1 MTELEAINTLLSV
14 IGEAPIDSLSDITI
28 NEITDSALARKTLNE
43 VSRDVQAEGWSWNTD
58 NDVTFNRDVA
68 DEIKLPGSALK
79 VVFSSIGDGNYVAR
93 GLRVYDRNRQSY
105 DMSNVDSV
113 TATQVVSQLD
123 WDDMPHAAQQYIAIR
138 AARIYSD
145 RFLNSDA
152 IYVYTSSDE
161 QYARSMLI
169 RSEEREG
176 GDNMLYGNNLGIGQG
191 IGYLPV
197 QGMRYRRN

>member
-1 MTELEAINTLLSV
+1 MKELEAINTLLSV
-14 IGEAPIDSLSDITI
+14 IGEAPIDSLSDITV
-28 NEITDSALARKTLNE
+28 NEITDSTLARKALNE
-43 VSRDVQAEGWSWNTD
+43 VSRDVQSEGWSWNTD
-58 NDVTFNRDVA
+58 RGVTFTKDKTN
-68 DEIKLPGSALK
+68 EIKLPASALK
-79 VVFSSIGDGNYVAR
+79 VVFPSVGDGNYVAR

-105 DMSNVDSV
+105 DMSDVESV

-123 WDDMPHAAQQYIAIR
+123 WEDMPHAAQQYITIR

-152 IYVYTSSDE
+152 IYVYTSNDE

-176 GDNMLYGNNLGIGQG
+176 GDNMLYGNNIGAGQG

>member
-14 IGEAPIDSLSDITI
+14 IGEAPIDSLSDITV
-28 NEITDSALARKTLNE
+28 NEITDSALARKALNE
-43 VSRDVQAEGWSWNTD
+43 VSRDVQSEGWTWNTD
-58 NDVTFNRDVA
+58 RSVQLNRDSA
-68 DEIKLPGSALK
+68 NEFKLAGSTLK
-79 VVFSSIGDGNYVAR
+79 VVFASSGSMPYVMR

-105 DMSNVDSV
+105 DMSDVESL
-113 TATQVVSQLD
+113 TASQVVTQLD
-123 WDDMPHAAQQYIAIR
+123 WEDMPHSAQQYITIR

-152 IYVYTSSDE
+152 IYVYTSNDE

-176 GDNMLYGNNLGIGQG
+176 GDNMLYGNSLGMGQG
-191 IGYLPV
+191 VGYLPV

>member
-14 IGEAPIDSLSDITI
+14 IGEAPIDSLSDITV
-28 NEITDSALARKTLNE
+28 NEITDSALARKALNE
-43 VSRDVQAEGWSWNTD
+43 VSRDVQSEGWSWNTD
-58 NDVTFNRDVA
+58 RGVQLNKDSTNEFKVA
-68 DEIKLPGSALK
+68 SSTLK
-79 VVFSSIGDGNYVAR
+79 VVFASNGNMPYVMR
-93 GLRVYDRNRQSY
+93 GLRVYDRNRQTY
-105 DMSNVDSV
+105 DMSDVESL
-113 TATQVVSQLD
+113 TASQVVTQLN
-123 WDDMPHAAQQYIAIR
+123 WEDMPHAAQQYITIR

-152 IYVYTSSDE
+152 IYVYTSNDE

-176 GDNMLYGNNLGIGQG
+176 GDNMLYGNSLGVGQG
-191 IGYLPV
+191 VGYLPV

>member
-14 IGEAPIDSLSDITI
+14 IGEAPIDSLSDITV
-28 NEITDSALARKTLNE
+28 NEITDSTLARKALNE
-43 VSRDVQAEGWSWNTD
+43 VSRDVQSEGWSWNTD
-58 NDVTFNRDVA
+58 RGVTFTKDKTN
-68 DEIKLPGSALK
+68 EIKLPASALK
-79 VVFSSIGDGNYVAR
+79 VVFPSVGDGNYVAR

-105 DMSNVDSV
+105 DMSDVESV

-123 WDDMPHAAQQYIAIR
+123 WEDMPHAAQQYITIR

-152 IYVYTSSDE
+152 IYVYTSNDE

-176 GDNMLYGNNLGIGQG
+176 GDNMLYGNNIGAGQG